1 MDKPQ
6 DDPFIKNYINTF
18 GKPPKKEAVRGY
30 DLVLDALLRTAVI
43 KNLGKSLDIG
53 ETQYQSNRFLYR
65 KNENESFIN
74 TALYI
79 LEHQGYEIFELKE

>member
-1 MDKPQ
+1 MDKPL

-30 DLVLDALLRTAVI
+30 DLVLDALLRIAVA
-43 KNLGKSLDIG
+43 KNLKNALDIG
-53 ETQYQSNRFLYR
+53 ETEYQSNRFLYR

-74 TALYI
+74 TALYV
-79 LEHQGYEIFELKE
+79 LEHSGYEILEIKE